1 MSVMFVYIC
10 IFQDFHGYTPM
21 EQEMCRAKKRRG
33 LVTQTDTDWESHHE
47 ACAAVRS
54 EISQAATPG
63 KIRVRKRSDQPKPFE
78 HKREAYSESEVM

>member
-1 MSVMFVYIC
+1 MFVTIW
-10 IFQDFHGYTPM
+10 FQDFHGFTPS
-21 EQEMCRAKKRRG
+21 ECRAKKRRV
-33 LVTQTDTDWESHHE
+33 LVTQMDTDWESHYE